1 MTIRPRKRFG
11 QHWLKSEVILDRIV
25 SAAYIKP
32 EDRILEIGPGTG
44 ILTRRLLEVSEG
56 VTAVE
61 IDRDLCE
68 KLARSLG
75 KKPNF
80 LLLQGDFL
88 SLDVDKY
95 LENFPRFRP
104 LNKVVANIP
113 YNITSPILE
122 KLLGSIV
129 HPVQGAYDSIVLLIQ
144 KEVAERLMAVPS
156 TKAYGAMS
164 IRMQYLASVDWIC
177 DVPSRAFSPPPEVD
191 SAVVRLKPRPYPQP
205 VANPKKLHTLIELG
219 FASRR
224 KMLRNNLKSQ
234 IEPEKLSQILEQL
247 NINTLSRAEDLSLP
261 QWIELCDRM
270 TP

>member
-11 QHWLKSEVILDRIV
+11 QHWLKSEIILEQIL
-25 SAAYIKP
+25 AAAEIKP
-32 EDRILEIGPGTG
+32 DDRILEIGPGTG
-44 ILTRRLLEVSEG
+44 ILTRRLLESAPA

-88 SLDVDKY
+88 SLDLDKC
-95 LENFPRFRP
+95 LENFAHFKP

-129 HPVQGAYDSIVLLIQ
+129 NPAGNTYDSIVLLIQ
-144 KEVAERLMAVPS
+144 KEVAERLTALPS

-164 IRMQYLASVDWIC
+164 IRIQYLAHIDWIC
-177 DVPSRAFSPPPEVD
+177 DVPSRAFSPPPAVD
-191 SAVVRLKPRPYPQP
+191 SAVVRLKPRTYPQS
-205 VANPKKLHTLIELG
+205 VSNPKKLNTLLELG
-219 FASRR
+219 FANRR

-261 QWIELCDRM
+261 QWIELCDRI
-270 TP
+270 TE